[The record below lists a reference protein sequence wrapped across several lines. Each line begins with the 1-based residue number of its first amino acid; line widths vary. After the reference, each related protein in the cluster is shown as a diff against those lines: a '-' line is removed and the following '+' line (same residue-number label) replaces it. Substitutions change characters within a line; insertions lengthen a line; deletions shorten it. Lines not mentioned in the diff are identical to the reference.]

1 MLSSNPVKN
10 HKRIMGIIPALAL
23 SMSLAACGGGDQ
35 ATNTATPGAEASPGA
50 AKEATASA
58 PGKLDLGSNVQLT
71 GAGASF
77 PAPLY
82 LTWFQTLNQKY
93 PNLQIN
99 YQSVGSGAGV
109 EQFTKGTV
117 DFGASD
123 VAMKDDE
130 IAKVPADKGVLL
142 LPVTAGSIVLAYN
155 LPDVPELQLPR
166 AVYADILLGKIKTWN
181 DAAIAK
187 ANPNAKL
194 PNTPITVIYRSDG
207 SGTTGVFTKHL
218 SAVSPEWKTKVGEG
232 KSVKWPV
239 GIGAKGNE
247 GVTAQIGQT
256 AGSIGY
262 IEYGYAKQ
270 NNLKFA
276 ALENKGG
283 KFIKPDDQSGAK
295 TLESVTLPENLR
307 AFIADPEGADS
318 YPIVSYSWLLVYKKY
333 PDAAKAK
340 AVEAMVEYALTEGQK
355 VATELGYIPLPANV
369 VQKVAA
375 AADPISAEY
384 KISVGGAGGASAT
397 KP

>member
-1 MLSSNPVKN
+1 MLSCNPFKIN
-10 HKRIMGIIPALAL
+10 KRIVGVIPALAL
-23 SMSLAACGGGDQ
+23 SLSLAACGGEQ
-35 ATNTATPGAEASPGA
+35 AANNGTPGAEASPGT
-50 AKEATASA
+50 AKEAASST
-58 PGKLDLGSNVQLT
+58 PGKLDLGGNVALT

-82 LTWFQTLNQKY
+82 LTWFQTLSQKY

-123 VAMKDDE
+123 VAMTDEE
-130 IAKVPADKGVLL
+130 IAKVPADKGTIL

-166 AVYADILLGKIKTWN
+166 AVYTDILLGKIKTWN
-181 DAAIAK
+181 DPAIAK

-194 PNTPITVIYRSDG
+194 PNTPITVVYRSDG
-207 SGTTGVFTKHL
+207 SGTTGVFTKHM

-270 NNLKFA
+270 NNLNFA
-276 ALENKGG
+276 TLENKAG
-283 KFIKPDDQSGAK
+283 KFVKADDKSGSK
-295 TLESVTLPENLR
+295 TLESVALPENLR
-307 AFIADPEGADS
+307 AFIADPDGGDS
-318 YPIVSYSWLLVYKKY
+318 YPIVSYSWLLVYKNY
-333 PDAAKAK
+333 PDAGKAK

-355 VATELGYIPLPANV
+355 VAAELGYIPLPANV

-375 AADPISAEY
+375 AADPISDY
-384 KISVGGAGGASAT
+384 KISVGGGAGGASASN
-397 KP
+397 